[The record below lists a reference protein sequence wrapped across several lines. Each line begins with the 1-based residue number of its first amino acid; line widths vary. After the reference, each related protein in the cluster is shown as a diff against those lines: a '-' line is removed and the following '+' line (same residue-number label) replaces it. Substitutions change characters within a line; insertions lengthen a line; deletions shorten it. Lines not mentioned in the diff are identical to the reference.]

1 MDCDFVVVGG
11 GTAGCVLAHRLS
23 ADPANRVT
31 LVEAGG
37 EARHPAIRVPLMAGY
52 VYFLRS
58 INWNYESAPEP
69 HLDGRRIPWPRGKVL
84 GGTSAINGMMYM
96 RGNRRDYDD
105 WRRRGLEG
113 WDYASVLPYFK
124 RAEGHGA
131 RRDAYHG
138 TDGPLSVERA
148 RADNPLYAAF
158 LRACAELGLP
168 RNDDFNGATQ
178 EGVGRQDFCY
188 RRGRREDAGHAF
200 LRPVRRRPNLRVL
213 THAHAERLL
222 FEDRRV
228 TGVAC
233 RRRGRAGA
241 VRARRAV
248 VLACGTV
255 GSPALLQRSGLGAP
269 AHLRALGIPVVVES
283 PEVGRNLQDHAGVY
297 VQYAC
302 TRPVT
307 LYGLMRPD
315 RAALACLRAR
325 LFGTG
330 PGASVALEAGGFA
343 RSREG
348 LEAPDLQLTFLPGLT
363 LDVTRAKQGRH
374 GFLVH
379 CYQLRPESR
388 GAIRIVS
395 ADPDAAPEIRPDT
408 LGVTADRRVARDAVR
423 LARRIVSGAPFDPWR
438 GAEIAPGAAVR
449 TDAEIDAWVR
459 GNLTTVWHPVGTCR
473 MGADAGAVVDAALR
487 VRGVEGL
494 FVADASVM
502 PAIPSGN
509 TAAPTMM
516 IAEKAA
522 DAILGKPP
530 LPPEDPAAQ
539 PARAERE
546 AITPRDGRRRG
557 G

>member
-31 LVEAGG
+31 LIEAGG

-138 TDGPLSVERA
+138 TDGPLGVEQA
-148 RADNPLYAAF
+148 RADNPLYAVF

-213 THAHAERLL
+213 TRAHAERLL
-222 FEDRRV
+222 FEGRRV

-233 RRRGRAGA
+233 RRRGRACA

-269 AHLRALGIPVVVES
+269 AHLRPLGIPVVAES

-315 RAALACLRAR
+315 RAALACLRAW
-325 LFGTG
+325 LFGAG

-388 GAIRIVS
+388 GAIHIVS
-395 ADPDAAPEIRPDT
+395 AAPDAAPEIRPDT
-408 LGVTADRRVARDAVR
+408 LGADADRRVARDAVR
-423 LARRIVSGAPFDPWR
+423 LARRIVNGAPFAPWR
-438 GAEIAPGAAVR
+438 GAEIAPGAGVR

-530 LPPEDPAAQ
+530 LPPEDPAAP
-539 PARAERE
+539 PARAERG
-546 AITPRDGRRRG
+546 AVTPRDGRRRG